1 MTILLT
7 GANGQVGW
15 ALRQTLAPLG
25 EVVATTRETL
35 DLTDEGA
42 IRAMVRAVAPRWI
55 VNAAAYTAVDAAE
68 SDEAAAFWLNAEVP
82 RILAEEASRCG
93 GWLVHY
99 STDYVFDGMATAPYR
114 ESDPVHPLGVY
125 GHSKAA
131 GEVAV
136 RGACDRY
143 LIFRIAWVYGRRGKN
158 FFRTMERLLSG
169 PGPVRVVADQL
180 GTPTWSQA
188 VAEATAAILLRVQA
202 SATENPTENAT
213 LTGTYHL
220 AGAGHCS
227 WHGFAESIARGL
239 ALPADRTVTP
249 ITTADYPTPAR
260 RPAFSVLNASLA
272 ARTFGVQLPPWE
284 AQLARCLDS
293 VAV

>member
-25 EVVATTRETL
+25 PVVATTRETL
-35 DLTDEGA
+35 DLNDEGA

-136 RGACDRY
+136 RAACDRH

-169 PGPVRVVADQL
+169 AGPVRVVADQL

-188 VAEATAAILLRVQA
+188 VAEATAAILPVV
-202 SATENPTENAT
+202 EGPTVA
-213 LTGTYHL
+213 GTYHL

-239 ALPADRTVTP
+239 ELPGERVVTP
-249 ITTADYPTPAR
+249 ITTADNPTPAR